1 MKLLFIP
8 LLMLWFNCS
17 GQSVYRVDS
26 LLKEKQMSRF
36 YLLRDTVTGETMVKR
51 MDYRGA
57 GRKRSFLGRY
67 YFVSYVNE
75 KRFFKLLK

>member
-17 GQSVYRVDS
+17 GQTFRVDS
-26 LLKEKQMSRF
+26 LLKEKGQSRF

-57 GRKRSFLGRY
+57 GRKRSFLGRFY
-67 YFVSYVNE
+67 YVSYVNE